1 VTVRKREQ
9 PGARPAA
16 LARKL
21 GLALVAFLAGSALL
35 PLGGCNRAGRITC
48 KTKLTAGT
56 GSFVGTAE
64 GPAETQAL
72 RLSSVRE
79 ACLQMCA
86 STKEQMLDACAS
98 RCAGEVET
106 GKMEADTSCSRW

>member
-9 PGARPAA
+9 PGAHPAA
-16 LARKL
+16 VARKL
-21 GLALVAFLAGSALL
+21 GIAFVALLAISALL
-35 PLGGCNRAGRITC
+35 SLVGCNRTGRIAC

-56 GSFVGTAE
+56 GSFLGTAE

-86 STKEQMLDACAS
+86 SSKEQMLDACAT
-98 RCAGEVET
+98 RCAGEVEA
-106 GKMEADTSCSRW
+106 GKMGAETTCGRW